1 MTWLENF
8 IKNKR
13 IKTLLSAK
21 RFLIATLL
29 YLRGD
34 MIMSQLRKAT
44 GLSWGDLESNIRT
57 LEEYGIVVS
66 RKIITL
72 NGPRTIIYLTPH
84 GIEAYEQL
92 ASLLRGVINDISNKT
107 KKSKTSNDSYEAT
120 FQSYKQ
126 NGIQSIK

>member
-72 NGPRTIIYLTPH
+72 NGPRTIIYLTPQ

-107 KKSKTSNDSYEAT
+107 KESKTSSDSNEAMP
-120 FQSYKQ
+120 QSYKQ
-126 NGIQSIK
+126 DGIQA